1 MEVFVLFVFRI
12 VVQGIG
18 GANTGNHIFSLCID
32 KPFTIELVFACGG
45 ITGKGHA
52 GCGMI
57 THIAEYH
64 GLHVNGGT
72 PIVGNTFYASVR
84 DGFFS
89 VPAFENGFDTTF
101 QLSLGIVGKFGSQYF
116 FHPYFKCIG

>member
-1 MEVFVLFVFRI
+1 MEVFVLIVFRI

-32 KPFTIELVFACGG
+32 KPFTIELVFTCGG
-45 ITGKGHA
+45 ITGKGHS
-52 GCGMI
+52 GGGMI
-57 THIAEYH
+57 THITKYH

-72 PIVGNTFYASVR
+72 PIVGNAFNTAVR

-89 VPAFENGFDTTF
+89 IPAFENGFDTTF